1 MTNIAVLGFGVVG
14 GGIACVLDENRERIE
29 ALAGG
34 PVNLKYILDLRDFP
48 DSPYGD
54 RVVHD
59 IDRII
64 KDESVGIVC
73 EAMGGVHPA
82 LEFSLAA
89 LNAGKSVV
97 TSNKELVAKH
107 GVELLEAA
115 EKNNAAYLYE
125 AAVGGGI
132 PVLRSMKTSLA
143 SDRIKAVTGILNG
156 TTNYILTKM
165 EKDGADFASAL
176 REAQDLGYAEANPSA
191 DVDGFDAQ
199 RKIMILTAIATG
211 KMLSEDSVYTETMTR
226 LTPDDINAARRMGG
240 AVKLLGCFREKDG
253 KIASYVCPFI
263 VGQSAPLANIND
275 VYNGVWVEGETT
287 GDIMFYGRGAGRYPT
302 AGAMISDVC
311 AIMTGAFAA
320 EYPRRWTKADRDD
333 TAAFEDLSFR
343 YYVRTESADREAL
356 SDASEA
362 LFGECTFSDESP
374 EGTAEIVTGEIR
386 ERDMRNMLSSGKLG
400 KVLSVI
406 RIL

>member
-64 KDESVGIVC
+64 EDESISIVC

-115 EKNNAAYLYE
+115 EKNGAAYLYE

-287 GDIMFYGRGAGRYPT
+287 GDVMFYGRGAGRYPT

-320 EYPRRWTKADRDD
+320 EYPRRWTKADKND

-343 YYVRTESADREAL
+343 YYVRTESADREKL

-362 LFGECTFSDESP
+362 LLGKCTFSDESP

-386 ERDMRNMLSSGKLG
+386 ESDMRSIISSGKLG